1 MTKKYNPPTKEA
13 LINDVDSIRTMLTD
27 IMLPAAF
34 QAKPNQFVRA
44 KLKEALASNKY
55 DNKVTGQVMRN
66 ALRWPRP
73 LDWLRKT
80 FNEFMDAKET

>member
-1 MTKKYNPPTKEA
+1 MA
-13 LINDVDSIRTMLTD
+13 DVESIRTMLTD

-34 QAKPNQFVRA
+34 QDKPNQFVRA

-55 DNKVTGQVMRN
+55 GNVVTNQVMCN

-80 FNEFMDAKET
+80 FKEFMDAKEEI